1 MRRIPGGLVAVLFL
15 VGLAQAQESAASLS
29 PSTKVATHFLPPPHA
44 SVTTTVVSISEQ
56 LDGPHWW
63 NDHAMYHHMYSHGE
77 VPNVA
82 MLNRDGTIA
91 FKTTLTEANLDRI
104 RVTDAAATVDGGAV
118 ATATVVDKAGRP
130 TSFVA
135 QLDNSGKVIWQITTF
150 PFMSEMTCPAEDGT
164 VWVFGWDFM
173 SDNRGLGFPYA
184 ILRHYSFTQGLL
196 KVAPDWKAIGDRVL
210 FGHGVAGGTAVACSA
225 HNAWIYYGAGCQ
237 FISYD
242 EEANSFRV
250 YRVQLPN
257 GSPSDVGVSGFARTT
272 SGDFYASLNDGSEA
286 WLGLYWLNV
295 HDEVARWEAVDTPG
309 NFTNGI
315 RVFGSSGEDL
325 VYARVAWQWPDKL
338 EFSTMPPNMRSELL
352 SHATRGQ
359 EVNDAP
365 PSAKGETVKIV
376 IQGADLVTPIQITDR
391 KVLANIQVLSGK
403 GTYSNEPRLEEP
415 SFIIDWSQGVTAEPP
430 KALPRYEISFYA
442 NLPNKRLAYVVS
454 YAFDPVTSQGYVYL
468 PGRNDKNYRL
478 NVHTIIRRVEGK
490 WFHSWTK
497 WDAVAE
503 QLIES
508 HRQSQSLTSASRA
521 NPLENR
527 PQ

>member
-1 MRRIPGGLVAVLFL
+1 
-15 VGLAQAQESAASLS
+15 
-29 PSTKVATHFLPPPHA
+29 
-44 SVTTTVVSISEQ
+44 
-56 LDGPHWW
+56 
-63 NDHAMYHHMYSHGE
+63 
-77 VPNVA
+77 
-82 MLNRDGTIA
+82 
-91 FKTTLTEANLDRI
+91 
-104 RVTDAAATVDGGAV
+104 
-118 ATATVVDKAGRP
+118 
-130 TSFVA
+130 
-135 QLDNSGKVIWQITTF
+135 
-150 PFMSEMTCPAEDGT
+150 
-164 VWVFGWDFM
+164 
-173 SDNRGLGFPYA
+173 
-184 ILRHYSFTQGLL
+184 
-196 KVAPDWKAIGDRVL
+196 
-210 FGHGVAGGTAVACSA
+210 
-225 HNAWIYYGAGCQ
+225 
-237 FISYD
+237 
-242 EEANSFRV
+242 V
-250 YRVQLPN
+250 YRVQLPD
-257 GSPSDVGVSGFARTT
+257 GSPSDLGVSGFARTT
-272 SGDFYASLNDGSEA
+272 SGDFFASLNDGSEA
-286 WLGLYWLNV
+286 WLGLYWLSV
-295 HDEVARWEAVDTPG
+295 HDEAAEWDAVDTPG

-352 SHATRGQ
+352 SQATHGQ
-359 EVNDAP
+359 EVNDAHL
-365 PSAKGETVKIV
+365 SAKGVTVKIV

-508 HRQSQSLTSASRA
+508 RGQSQSLTSASRA